1 MQIQPRLI
9 IINYDKIL
17 HRGKKKIITQTIREK
32 KNSIVKRERGKKRKV
47 LECCSSVRVSGI

>member
-1 MQIQPRLI
+1 MQIQPKLI

-32 KNSIVKRERGKKRKV
+32 KKLNSKKRARQEKK
-47 LECCSSVRVSGI
+47 SVRML